1 MDYLRDSYP
10 RPWSPYDPPPRGQG
24 PLDWRF
30 VAGLAVG
37 LLLVALG
44 FGFGVIAAAAR
55 NVGASGAPVAAA
67 TATTV
72 PTMTAT
78 VAVTATVTT
87 TVATT
92 PGATTTSVPG
102 ASGLISGAYLGG
114 TQAAFTA
121 TYGTPTTPYNTP
133 VYAVPQPDGT
143 AASASLYGFVAGND
157 GLQRVN
163 NLTFALNPNSTWTAA
178 ANYLAAQTLFPPDA
192 LFVKDVQDPTLGV
205 IHVYR
210 SASLGATLPA
220 SAFADTHGGP
230 VWQPGTLSVSCD
242 VPGLEQ
248 CSLLTGV

>member
-10 RPWSPYDPPPRGQG
+10 QPWSPYDPPPRGQG

-55 NVGASGAPVAAA
+55 TAGASGAAVAA
-67 TATTV
+67 TATPM

-78 VAVTATVTT
+78 IAVTT
-87 TVATT
+87 TATTTVSTT
-92 PGATTTSVPG
+92 PGATTTAAPG

-114 TQAAFTA
+114 TQAAFTTA
-121 TYGTPTTPYNTP
+121 YGTPTTPYNTP

-143 AASASLYGFVAGND
+143 AASASLYGFLAGND
-157 GLQRVN
+157 GQQRVN
-163 NLTFALNPNSTWTAA
+163 NLTFALNPNNNWTAV
-178 ANYLAAQTLFPPDA
+178 ANYLAAQALFPPDA
-192 LFVKDVQDPTLGV
+192 VFVKDIQDPTLGV

-210 SASLGATLPA
+210 STSLGATLPA
-220 SAFADTHGGP
+220 SAFADTHGGSAWP
-230 VWQPGTLSVSCD
+230 PGTFSVSCD